1 MLRARLARRKSGNAY
16 GDYCGGK
23 AACMQYGISFRSQ
36 TNNWP
41 WPILAV
47 AAKSK
52 FHGLAVLIIY
62 HTQVSMSLQTL
73 RHLFLLMM
81 IRSIIYLPSMFWNI
95 SRISSASCKSFTGFF
110 VQPVSSMSLRPTGV
124 MSTPSPTQLI
134 FVLWIYKH
142 SNTSASHVSESYL
155 GNHSS

>member
-52 FHGLAVLIIY
+52 FHGLVVFIIY
-62 HTQVSMSLQTL
+62 HTKVSMSFQPL
-73 RHLFLLMM
+73 RHLFLL
-81 IRSIIYLPSMFWNI
+81 L
-95 SRISSASCKSFTGFF
+95 T
-110 VQPVSSMSLRPTGV
+110 
-124 MSTPSPTQLI
+124 TPSILYFPSLFFHI
-134 FVLWIYKH
+134 SPL
-142 SNTSASHVSESYL
+142 
-155 GNHSS
+155 SS